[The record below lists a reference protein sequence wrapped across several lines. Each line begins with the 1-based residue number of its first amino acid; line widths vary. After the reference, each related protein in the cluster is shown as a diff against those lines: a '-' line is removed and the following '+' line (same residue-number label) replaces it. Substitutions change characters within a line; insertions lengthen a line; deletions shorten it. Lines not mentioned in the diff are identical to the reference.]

1 MNNDGTA
8 ISEPTA
14 QTSASALAFKDRNL
28 LKLKKYQNIQIK
40 SCFIEINLLWR
51 C

>member
-28 LKLKKYQNIQIK
+28 LKLKKYYIQIK